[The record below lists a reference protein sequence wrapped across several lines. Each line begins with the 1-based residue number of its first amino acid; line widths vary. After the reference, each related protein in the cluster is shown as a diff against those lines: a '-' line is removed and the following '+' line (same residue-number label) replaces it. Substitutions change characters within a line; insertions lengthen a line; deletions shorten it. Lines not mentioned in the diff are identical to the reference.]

1 MATKKE
7 YFGEICEKMEKHTKK
22 TGIKKRD
29 VNWLIHKYRI
39 ENKTHE

>member
-7 YFGEICEKMEKHTKK
+7 YFGEICERMGKRAKKM
-22 TGIKKRD
+22 GIKEID
-29 VNWLIHKYRI
+29 VDRLIHKYRI